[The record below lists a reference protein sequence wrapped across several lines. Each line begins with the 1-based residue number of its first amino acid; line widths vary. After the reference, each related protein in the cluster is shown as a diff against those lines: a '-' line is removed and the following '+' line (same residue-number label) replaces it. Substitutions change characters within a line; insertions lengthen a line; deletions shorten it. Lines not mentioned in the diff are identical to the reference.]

1 MKYLISVKS
10 VSRI

>member
-1 MKYLISVKS
+1 MKYRTSVKS